1 MSISK
6 QTNTHASLL
15 SSREKQKS
23 THASEMATIREKD
36 NISTYGIPVDDDEFR
51 NTLSLHLSS
60 YTQDYTVESPIY
72 YFTEEEENDDLNK
85 KTSSNFDQDVLDL
98 YHKKRSLCSNTT
110 TTTTTLTNTKF
121 TEIKPIYKER
131 LNELYFN
138 IKNNQ
143 YLALLL
149 KDILNLE
156 DETTN
161 TLYSLIGIP
170 KMASK
175 NATNLINKYIT
186 VNDTS
191 TSFTANLDEFITTN
205 RNKIIDRITDQIF
218 EQFYTN

>member
-1 MSISK
+1 M
-6 QTNTHASLL
+6 
-15 SSREKQKS
+15 
-23 THASEMATIREKD
+23 
-36 NISTYGIPVDDDEFR
+36 
-51 NTLSLHLSS
+51 SLHLSS
-60 YTQDYTVESPIY
+60 YTQDYTVESSIY
-72 YFTEEEENDDLNK
+72 YLTEEEENDDLNK

-161 TLYSLIGIP
+161 TL
-170 KMASK
+170 
-175 NATNLINKYIT
+175 
-186 VNDTS
+186 
-191 TSFTANLDEFITTN
+191 
-205 RNKIIDRITDQIF
+205 
-218 EQFYTN
+218 